1 MDRIE
6 LMKNIVAILR
16 PFDMDQTLIVYEDG
30 NKIDMAQVSV
40 DDFNK
45 VMFSMAD
52 QYEIDSADL
61 VGPKRYAEGIKNQAL
76 AYSASQYACRPLNIR
91 II

>member
-1 MDRIE
+1 
-6 LMKNIVAILR
+6 MKNIVVILR

-45 VMFSMAD
+45 TMFSLAD
-52 QYEIDSADL
+52 QYEIDSVDL
-61 VGPKRYAEGIKNQAL
+61 VGPKRYAEGIKNQII
-76 AYSASQYACRPLNIR
+76 AYSASQYSCRPLEIW